1 MIPRAP
7 SALASSL
14 FARLVAV
21 LAVVLA
27 AGAGLL
33 LVAAWASA
41 RLAADEAYDRLLV
54 GAALQIAESIASDGR
69 EISVDPPFSAFE
81 TLGLSPRDRIFYKVL
96 DPADRLLTG
105 DADLAVPVDRARLAA
120 GPVLLDAEHR
130 GQAVRAVVA
139 GRYVPDAAKAGF
151 AAVVVAQT
159 REARGQ
165 LARALTVKASLM
177 VLAMSALAL
186 GAVAVAVRA
195 ALRPLR
201 AIEGVLAARGPNDL
215 QPLGLA
221 APQEIHLLVTSI
233 DHFMGR
239 LSGHVAVMKR
249 FIADAAHQ
257 IRTPLT
263 ALAAQLDLL
272 SSETDEGR
280 RRDQIDRLRRR
291 TAELGH
297 LTNQLLNHAM
307 VIHRARS
314 AAFSPVDV
322 AGLARRTLI
331 DALQQAGGRSV
342 DAGYEGPDGAVTI
355 PGDAIALREALAN
368 LIHNAF
374 KHGARS
380 RLTVRL
386 GHERGRVLLA
396 VEDDGPGIPAAD
408 WARVREPF
416 QAATGGG
423 VGSGLGLSIAAEVA
437 AAHGGELRFE
447 SHSEKGFCVILSLP
461 DEAAS

>member
-1 MIPRAP
+1 MILRG
-7 SALASSL
+7 SSL

-21 LAVVLA
+21 LALVLA
-27 AGAGLL
+27 VGAGLL

-54 GAALQIAESIASDGR
+54 GAALQIAETIASDGR

-81 TLGLSPRDRIFYKVL
+81 TLGLSPRDRIFYKVV

-105 DADLAVPVDRARLAA
+105 DADLAVPVDRTRLAA

-139 GRYVPDAAKAGF
+139 GRYVPDVAQAGF

-159 REARGQ
+159 REARGG

-221 APQEIHLLVTSI
+221 APREIHLLVASI

-239 LSGHVAVMKR
+239 LSGHVGVMKR

-272 SSETDEGR
+272 SRETDEGR
-280 RRDQIDRLRRR
+280 RRDQLARIRVR

-314 AAFSPVDV
+314 VAFDPVDV

-331 DALQQAGGRSV
+331 EAVQQQTGDRAV
-342 DAGYEGPDGAVTI
+342 DVGYEGPEEAVTI
-355 PGDAIALREALAN
+355 PGDAIALREAVSN
-368 LIHNAF
+368 LIHNAY
-374 KHGARS
+374 KHGARR
-380 RLTVRL
+380 RLTVRV
-386 GHERGRVLLA
+386 GRERGRVLLA
-396 VEDDGPGIPAAD
+396 VEDDGPGIPTGE

-416 QAATGGG
+416 RAAAGGA

-437 AAHGGELRFE
+437 AAHGGEMRFE
-447 SHSEKGFCVILSLP
+447 THSERGFSVILCLP
-461 DEAAS
+461 DGAEA

>member
-1 MIPRAP
+1 MIPRT
-7 SALASSL
+7 SSL
-14 FARLVAV
+14 FSRLVAV
-21 LAVVLA
+21 LALVLA
-27 AGAGLL
+27 VGAGLL
-33 LVAAWASA
+33 LAAAWASA

-69 EISVDPPFSAFE
+69 TISVDPPFSAFE
-81 TLGLSPRDRIFYKVL
+81 TLALSPRDRIFYKVV

-105 DADLAVPVDRARLAA
+105 DADLGIPVDRQHLGA
-120 GPVLLDAEHR
+120 GPILLDGEHR

-139 GRYVPDAAKAGF
+139 GRYVPDATHAGF

-165 LARALTVKASLM
+165 LTRALTVKASLM

-195 ALRPLR
+195 ALRPLGT
-201 AIEGVLAARGPNDL
+201 IEGVLAARGPNDL

-221 APQEIHLLVTSI
+221 APQEIHLLVASI

-239 LSGHVAVMKR
+239 LSGHVGVMKR

-280 RRDQIDRLRRR
+280 RRDQLARIRRR

-307 VIHRARS
+307 VIHRART
-314 AAFSPVDV
+314 AAFDPVDV

-331 DALQQAGGRSV
+331 DAVQQAGSRPV
-342 DAGYEGPDGAVTI
+342 DFGYEGPEEAVTI
-355 PGDAIALREALAN
+355 PADAIALREALAN
-368 LIHNAF
+368 LIHNAL

-380 RLTVRL
+380 RLTVRV
-386 GHERGRVLLA
+386 GRERGRVVLA
-396 VEDDGPGIPAAD
+396 VEDDGPGIPASD
-408 WARVREPF
+408 WARVRQPF
-416 QAATGGG
+416 QAATGGT

-437 AAHGGELRFE
+437 AAHGGEMRFE
-447 SHSEKGFCVILSLP
+447 THSEKGFCVILSLP
-461 DEAAS
+461 DGEGRA

>member
-1 MIPRAP
+1 MIARTP
-7 SALASSL
+7 SL
-14 FARLVAV
+14 FSRLVAV

-27 AGAGLL
+27 AGAGVL

-54 GAALQIAESIASDGR
+54 GAALQIAETIASDGR
-69 EISVDPPFSAFE
+69 EVSVDPPFSAFE
-81 TLGLSPRDRIFYKVL
+81 TLGLSPRDRIFYKVV
-96 DPADRLLTG
+96 DPADGLLTG
-105 DADLAVPVDRARLAA
+105 DADLAVPVERARLAA
-120 GPVLLDAEHR
+120 GPLLLDWEHR

-139 GRYVPDAAKAGF
+139 GRYVPDAARAGF

-159 REARGQ
+159 REARRQ
-165 LARALTVKASLM
+165 LARTLTVKASLM

-195 ALRPLR
+195 ALRPLG

-215 QPLGLA
+215 SPLGLA
-221 APQEIHLLVTSI
+221 APREIHLLVGSI

-239 LSGHVAVMKR
+239 LAGHVAVMKR

-280 RRDQIDRLRRR
+280 RREQLARVRER
-291 TAELGH
+291 TAELGR

-314 AAFSPVDV
+314 VALSPVDV

-331 DALQQAGGRSV
+331 DAVQQAGDRV
-342 DAGYEGPDGAVTI
+342 IDVGYEGADDPVTI
-355 PGDAIALREALAN
+355 PGDGIALREALAN

-374 KHGARS
+374 KHGAAS
-380 RLTVRL
+380 RLTVRV
-386 GHERGRVLLA
+386 GRERGRVLLA
-396 VEDDGPGIPAAD
+396 VEDDGPGIPASE

-423 VGSGLGLSIAAEVA
+423 TGSGLGLTIAAEVA
-437 AAHGGELRFE
+437 AAHGGGLRFE
-447 SHSEKGFCVILSLP
+447 AHAERGFCVILSLP
-461 DEAAS
+461 DGEARP

>member
-1 MIPRAP
+1 M
-7 SALASSL
+7 LASSL

-41 RLAADEAYDRLLV
+41 RHAADEAYDRLLV
-54 GAALQIAESIASDGR
+54 GAALQIAETIASDGR
-69 EISVDPPFSAFE
+69 EITVDPPFSAFE
-81 TLGLSPRDRIFYKVL
+81 TLGLSPRDRIFYKVV

-139 GRYVPDAAKAGF
+139 GRYVPDATKAGF

-159 REARGQ
+159 REARRA
-165 LARALTVKASLM
+165 LARGLTAEASLM

-195 ALRPLR
+195 ALRPLG

-221 APQEIHLLVTSI
+221 APREIHLLVASI

-280 RRDQIDRLRRR
+280 RRDQIARLRER

-314 AAFSPVDV
+314 ASFDPVDV

-331 DALQQAGGRSV
+331 DAVQAAGSREI
-342 DAGYEGPDGAVTI
+342 DIGYEGPDGALTI

-368 LIHNAF
+368 LIHNAL
-374 KHGARS
+374 KHGAPG

-386 GHERGRVLLA
+386 GRERDRVVLA
-396 VEDDGPGIPAAD
+396 VEDDGPGIPAGD

-416 QAATGGG
+416 QAAAGGG
-423 VGSGLGLSIAAEVA
+423 IGSGLGLSIAAEVA

-447 SHSEKGFCVILSLP
+447 SHSERGFCVVLSLP
-461 DEAAS
+461 DGAPA

>member
-1 MIPRAP
+1 M
-7 SALASSL
+7 
-14 FARLVAV
+14 
-21 LAVVLA
+21 
-27 AGAGLL
+27 
-33 LVAAWASA
+33 
-41 RLAADEAYDRLLV
+41 
-54 GAALQIAESIASDGR
+54 
-69 EISVDPPFSAFE
+69 
-81 TLGLSPRDRIFYKVL
+81 
-96 DPADRLLTG
+96 
-105 DADLAVPVDRARLAA
+105 
-120 GPVLLDAEHR
+120 LLDAEHR

-159 REARGQ
+159 REARSG

-201 AIEGVLAARGPNDL
+201 AIEGVLAARGPNEL

-221 APQEIHLLVTSI
+221 APREIHLLVASI

-263 ALAAQLDLL
+263 ALSAQLDLL
-272 SSETDEGR
+272 SRETDEGR
-280 RRDQIDRLRRR
+280 RRDQLARIRAR

-314 AAFSPVDV
+314 VAFDPVDV

-331 DALQQAGGRSV
+331 EAVQQQPATGRSM
-342 DAGYEGPDGAVTI
+342 
-355 PGDAIALREALAN
+355 
-368 LIHNAF
+368 
-374 KHGARS
+374 S
-380 RLTVRL
+380 
-386 GHERGRVLLA
+386 
-396 VEDDGPGIPAAD
+396 
-408 WARVREPF
+408 
-416 QAATGGG
+416 ATR
-423 VGSGLGLSIAAEVA
+423 AP
-437 AAHGGELRFE
+437 RR
-447 SHSEKGFCVILSLP
+447 P
-461 DEAAS
+461 